1 MTAVQVHHVETGPAD
16 APAVLL
22 AGSLGSTVEMWEPQV
37 AVLAERFRVVRFDT
51 RGHGRSPVPDG
62 PYALDDLVDDVVDL
76 LDRLGLDRVH
86 VVGLSLGGITAM
98 RLAAREPQRVDRL
111 ALLCTSSRF
120 PSPQAWHDRAAAV
133 RAGGTA
139 SIASAVVER
148 WFTAGLRSREPE
160 VVARWEAMI
169 GATSDEGYASC
180 CTLLA
185 DMDLT
190 DDLPR
195 IVAPT
200 LVVAAAE
207 DPATPPDQ
215 LRTIAAAV
223 PGARLE
229 VVGAAAHLVNLEQPD
244 VVNALLLWHLAVPTE
259 G

>member
-1 MTAVQVHHVETGPAD
+1 MTAVQVHHVEDGDPD
-16 APAVLL
+16 APAVLM
-22 AGSLGSTVEMWEPQV
+22 AGSLGSTVDMWEPQV
-37 AVLAERFRVVRFDT
+37 AVLAERFRVVRVDT

-76 LDRLGLDRVH
+76 LDRLGVDRAH

-98 RLAAREPQRVDRL
+98 RLAAREPHRVDRL

-120 PSPQAWHDRAAAV
+120 PSPQAWRDRAAAV
-133 RAGGTA
+133 RAAGTA
-139 SIASAVVER
+139 SIAEAVVQR
-148 WFTAGLRSREPE
+148 WFTDDLRARAPQ
-160 VVARWEAMI
+160 VVARWGAVI
-169 GATSDEGYASC
+169 AATSDEGYASC
-180 CTLLA
+180 ATLLA

-195 IVAPT
+195 ITAPT

-229 VVGAAAHLVNLEQPD
+229 VVDAAAHLVNLERPD
-244 VVNALLLWHLAVPTE
+244 VVNALLLEHL
-259 G
+259 GR